1 MNDAASLLATLQQA
15 DSFFPAGGVSF
26 SWGLETLVTEGV
38 FRADRDLRQLLM
50 GQLEQRWA
58 TFDRCA
64 LVAAFETVPD
74 LAGVARID
82 QRIDAMSLARELRE
96 GSRRAGASLLGV
108 HERLGTPGASEY
120 RSAVRAGS
128 ACGHLPVVQGL
139 VWRGAGMTVDQ
150 AQVTSAHTFCIS
162 LLGAALRL
170 GAIGHLH
177 AQETLVGLRAPMARL
192 LAEPPPRFQD
202 CYACTPMAEIA
213 VMRHEVQSARLF
225 AN

>member
-1 MNDAASLLATLQQA
+1 MSDTASLLATLQQA
-15 DSFFPAGGVSF
+15 DSFFPAGGVAF
-26 SWGLETLVTEGV
+26 SWGLETLVAEGV
-38 FRADRDLRQLLM
+38 FRADRDLHPLLM

-74 LAGVARID
+74 LAGVSRID
-82 QRIDAMSLARELRE
+82 RRIEAMSLARELRE
-96 GSRRAGASLLGV
+96 GSRRAGGSLLGV
-108 HERLGTPGASEY
+108 HERLGTSGASDY
-120 RSAVRAGS
+120 RTAVRAGS

-139 VWRGAGMTVDQ
+139 VWRGAGMTVEQ
-150 AQVTSAHTFCIS
+150 AQAASAHTFCVS

-192 LAEPPPRFQD
+192 LAEPPPSFEH
-202 CYACTPMAEIA
+202 CYTYTPMAEIA

>member
-1 MNDAASLLATLQQA
+1 MSDAASLLATLQQA
-15 DSFFPAGGVSF
+15 DSFFPAGGVAF

-38 FRADRDLRQLLM
+38 FRADRDLHPLLM

-74 LAGVARID
+74 LASVARID
-82 QRIDAMSLARELRE
+82 QRIEAMSVARELRE

-108 HERLGTPGASEY
+108 HARLGTPGASEY
-120 RSAVRAGS
+120 RAAVRAGS

-139 VWRGAGMTVDQ
+139 VWHGAGMTVDQ
-150 AQVTSAHTFCIS
+150 AQAVSAHTFCVS

-177 AQETLVGLRAPMARL
+177 AQETLVGVRSEMAKL
-192 LAEPPPRFQD
+192 LAEPPPKFQD
-202 CYACTPMAEIA
+202 CRAYTPMAEIA

>member
-1 MNDAASLLATLQQA
+1 MSDTASLLATLQQA
-15 DSFFPAGGVSF
+15 DSFFPAGGVAF
-26 SWGLETLVTEGV
+26 SWGLETLVAEGV
-38 FRADRDLRQLLM
+38 FRADRDLHPLLM

-74 LAGVARID
+74 LAGVSRID
-82 QRIDAMSLARELRE
+82 RRIEAMSLARELRE
-96 GSRRAGASLLGV
+96 GSRRAGGSLLGV
-108 HERLGTPGASEY
+108 HERLGTSGASDY
-120 RSAVRAGS
+120 RTAVRAGS

-139 VWRGAGMTVDQ
+139 VWRGAGMTVEQ
-150 AQVTSAHTFCIS
+150 AQAASAHTFCVS

-177 AQETLVGLRAPMARL
+177 VQETLVGLRAPMARL
-192 LAEPPPRFQD
+192 LAEPPPSFEH
-202 CYACTPMAEIA
+202 CYTYTPMAEIA